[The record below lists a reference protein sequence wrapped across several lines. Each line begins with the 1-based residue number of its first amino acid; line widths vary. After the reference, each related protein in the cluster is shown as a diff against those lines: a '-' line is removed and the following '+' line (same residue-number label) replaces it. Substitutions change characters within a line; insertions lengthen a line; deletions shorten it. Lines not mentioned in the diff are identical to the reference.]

1 MNDIENSATNIDGS
15 ENIGAQGIDEAN
27 SEAAKAMKK
36 LKDARDKDGG
46 QEHGRGGGGGGLGL
60 GKVAKFIGDSDG
72 RDR

>member
-1 MNDIENSATNIDGS
+1 MNDIENSAVNLDGS
-15 ENIGAQGIDEAN
+15 ENIGTQGIDEAN

-46 QEHGRGGGGGGLGL
+46 ERGRDGKGGGVVGR
-60 GKVAKFIGDSDG
+60 VAKFIGDSDHG

>member
-1 MNDIENSATNIDGS
+1 MNDIENSAVNLDGS
-15 ENIGAQGIDEAN
+15 ENVGTQGIEESN

-46 QEHGRGGGGGGLGL
+46 QEHSDGKGGGVVGR
-60 GKVAKFIGDSDG
+60 VAKFIGDSDRG